1 MNIPQST
8 EHRAYRVGLS
18 GIASLMLNRRTVRP
32 DIVDA
37 LAKSMK
43 EIGLI
48 NPITIRPSETGGFY
62 LIAGRHRYEAARKLK
77 WEFIPAIVLE
87 GLDADDAELREIDEN
102 LIRADLTD
110 AERAAHHARR
120 QELHQQ
126 KHPET
131 KHGGDRKSKKS
142 SGQNGH
148 SNERYT
154 KETVAQT
161 GESERTVRR
170 HVTRGKKI
178 PNIAD
183 AVGT

>member
-32 DIVDA
+32 DVVDA

-48 NPITIRPSETGGFY
+48 NPITVRPAEGLKFY

-154 KETVAQT
+154 KETAAQT